1 MDIIKRLED
10 IRRSGKELPVEIKTA
25 SPDIFQLIQNHLTEA
40 DKYEVARIV
49 HYSNLKNWNDI
60 NEFYYLNENKTIIK
74 SISINDLIKLL
85 DNIGE

>member
-10 IRRSGKELPVEIKTA
+10 IRRNGKELPVEIKTA
-25 SPDIFQLIQNHLTEA
+25 SSDIFQLIQNHLTEA